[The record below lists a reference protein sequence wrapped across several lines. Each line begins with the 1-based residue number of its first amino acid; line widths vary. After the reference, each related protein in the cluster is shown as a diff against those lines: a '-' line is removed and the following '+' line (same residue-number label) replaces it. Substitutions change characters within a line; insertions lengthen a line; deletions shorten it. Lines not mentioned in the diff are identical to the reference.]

1 MVRPRCPARSTAG
14 ELNVY
19 WQETN
24 RQETIIVP
32 DDVVDVVYQIA
43 CRTLPVDHAWV
54 LSQAVQ
60 RLLPWIGTEPTA
72 GVHTIHVADSGN
84 GWMRPE
90 HADDLLY
97 LSRRTKLVLRVPRQR
112 VDEAHTLVGNTLD
125 VAGHALQIEQATV
138 RPLSPITTIFS
149 RYVVGANQGEDE
161 NAFLAA
167 MLDELKAM
175 GIQPKKM
182 LCGIE
187 KVLATPVRP
196 IRTRSLMI
204 AELTALESVVVQQRG
219 LGPLRHLG
227 CGLFLPHKDI
237 KEVKQALD

>member
-1 MVRPRCPARSTAG
+1 M
-14 ELNVY
+14 Y

-24 RQETIIVP
+24 RQETVVVS

-43 CRTLPVDHAWV
+43 CRTLPVDHAWA
-54 LSQAVQ
+54 LSRAVQ
-60 RLLPWIGTEPTA
+60 RLLPWVETEPTA

-112 VDEAHTLVGNTLD
+112 VDEAQALVGNTLD
-125 VAGHALQIEQATV
+125 VAGHSMKIEQATL
-138 RPLSPITTIFS
+138 RSLSPISTIFS
-149 RYVVGANQGEDE
+149 RYVVGEEQGEDE
-161 NAFLAA
+161 NAFLARV
-167 MLDELKAM
+167 LVELKAM
-175 GIQPKKM
+175 GVEPKKM

-187 KVLATPVRP
+187 KVLATPERP

-204 AELTALESVVVQQRG
+204 AELTAPESVKVQQLG
-219 LGPLRHLG
+219 LGPWRHLG

-237 KEVKQALD
+237 KELKQALD

>member
-1 MVRPRCPARSTAG
+1 M
-14 ELNVY
+14 Y

-24 RQETIIVP
+24 RQETIVVP

-43 CRTLPVDHAWV
+43 CRTLPVDHAWA

-60 RLLPWIGTEPTA
+60 RLLPWIPAEPAA
-72 GVHTIHVADSGN
+72 GVHTIHVAESGN
-84 GWMRPE
+84 GWVRPE

-112 VDEAHTLVGNTLD
+112 VDEAQALVGNTLD
-125 VAGHALQIEQATV
+125 VAGHALKIEQATV
-138 RPLSPITTIFS
+138 RALSPITTIFS
-149 RYVVGANQGEDE
+149 RYVVSANPGEDE
-161 NAFLAA
+161 NAFLAGV
-167 MLDELKAM
+167 LDELRAM
-175 GIQPKKM
+175 GVQPKKM

-187 KVLATPVRP
+187 KILVTPEQP
-196 IRTRSLMI
+196 IRTHSLMI
-204 AELTALESVVVQQRG
+204 AELTAPESVKVQQRG